1 MKSYDIFKVYIWLVQ
16 TIYRAR
22 RITLEEINEKWC
34 ETDMSGGVEF
44 SRTTFVRHKNSIE
57 EIFGIY
63 IECDRKNGYEYYIG
77 NRSVL
82 EGDSVQNW
90 MLNTL
95 SVSNILTESMS
106 LQDRILIEQIPQD
119 HCLNTLIEAMKQSRK
134 VEITYRSF
142 GAVISR
148 KHVFEPYALKA
159 YRQRW
164 YVLGHLLRPAR
175 EGETPAAKKGLPK
188 GYVEY
193 FRTFAFDRV
202 EDITILP
209 DKFKIDKNFD
219 AKAYYY
225 NCFGVMNDDMKP
237 ERVVVRAFE
246 NEVLE
251 MRTLPLH
258 HSQKEINTTDEYS
271 DFELYLKPSWD
282 FSGKL
287 LSRGA
292 WVEVLEPE
300 WLRSEML
307 ELSKQVM
314 ERYQKK

>member
-16 TIYRAR
+16 TIYRSR

-34 ETDMSGGVEF
+34 ETEMSGGVEF

-63 IECDRKNGYEYYIG
+63 IECDRRNGYEYYIG
-77 NRSVL
+77 NKSVL
-82 EGDSVQNW
+82 EGDSIQNW

-95 SVSNILTESMS
+95 SVSNLLTESMS
-106 LQDRILIEQIPQD
+106 LQDRILIEKIPED
-119 HCLNTLIEAMKQSRK
+119 SHLNTLIEAMKQCRK
-134 VEITYRSF
+134 VEITYHSF

-148 KHVFEPYALKA
+148 KHVFEPYAIKA

-164 YVLGHLLRPAR
+164 YVLGHFVRPVR
-175 EGETPAAKKGLPK
+175 EGEAPTVRRGLPK
-188 GYVEY
+188 GHVEY
-193 FRTFAFDRV
+193 FRTFAFDRM
-202 EDITILP
+202 ESITILQE
-209 DKFKIDKNFD
+209 KFKMDKNFD

-237 ERVVVRAFE
+237 ERVVLRAFE

-258 HSQKEINTTDEYS
+258 HSQQEIHTAEDYS

-282 FSGKL
+282 FSGRL
-287 LSRGA
+287 LSRGP

-307 ELSKQVM
+307 ELCRQIT